1 MTRILLP
8 SEIDCA
14 APVVLDGEELHY
26 LSRVRRHRP
35 GDTVELRAPGGRCFR
50 ADIIEISAETAV
62 LQVKEEVIP
71 TASVL
76 PVRLIVAIPK
86 RQLLEDVVRMA
97 GELGVERICPVLA
110 ERTVVQ
116 PKGEK
121 IERWRRIAE
130 ESIRQSGRS
139 VPVEVED
146 IRPLPEALEQ
156 FADGTRLFLHPSP
169 NGPRLADLFPLA
181 PPVTAVIGPEG
192 GFTEKEVA
200 LARSLSYLAVRLDT
214 PILRIET
221 AAVAAAALCG
231 AGLQRS
237 ETT

>member
-8 SEIDCA
+8 CEIDGTS
-14 APVVLDGEELHY
+14 PVVLDDEELHY

-35 GDTVELRAPGGRCFR
+35 GDTVELCAPGGRCFL
-50 ADIIEISAETAV
+50 AKVIEISAERAV
-62 LQVKEEVIP
+62 LEVKEESTPSSMI
-71 TASVL
+71 L
-76 PVRLIVAIPK
+76 PIRLLVAIPK

-97 GELGVERICPVLA
+97 GELGVERICPIIA

-139 VPVEVED
+139 VPIEVEE
-146 IRPLPEALEQ
+146 IRPLPEVLEQ

-169 NGPRLADLFPLA
+169 DNPRLANAFPLT

-192 GFTEKEVA
+192 GFTDREVA
-200 LARSLSYLAVRLDT
+200 LARSLSYRPVRLDT

-221 AAVAAAALCG
+221 AAVAAAAICG

-237 ETT
+237 ETA